1 MEVRDIMTPSVR
13 TLPASATAEEAAQ
26 EMAHYNVGTL
36 PVCEGEAIIG
46 MITDRDL
53 VVRCMAAGR
62 VPALMLLRD
71 LMSRS
76 PFTLAPTDTI
86 GHAARAMSRHGIRRL
101 PVVDQGRV
109 VGILSADD
117 IARFFEDDTLVADL
131 ERRLANAAAAEVRR

>member
-1 MEVRDIMTPSVR
+1 MQVRDIMTPSVR
-13 TLPASATAEEAAQ
+13 TLPAAATAEEAAQ
-26 EMAHYNVGTL
+26 EMAHYNVGAL
-36 PVCEGEAIIG
+36 PVCEGESIIG

-62 VPALMLLRD
+62 VPALVFLRD

-76 PFTLAPTDTI
+76 PVTLAPTDTI
-86 GHAARAMSRHGIRRL
+86 GRAARAMGRHRIRRL

-117 IARFFEDDTLVADL
+117 IARFFEDDELVADL
-131 ERRLANAAAAEVRR
+131 ERRLANAAAAEVLR